1 VKQQLKVQ
9 GMHCA
14 SCAML
19 IDEELEELDGVQQ
32 ASTSYGKQRTEVE
45 FDDSRVEIGLIIAK
59 VAELGYTAEPAPS
72 R

>member
-1 VKQQLKVQ
+1 MRQQLKVQ

-19 IDEELEELDGVQQ
+19 IDEELEELDGVRE
-32 ASTSYGKQRTEVE
+32 ASTSYVKQKTEVE
-45 FDDSRVEIGLIIAK
+45 FDEGVVGIGAIIAK
-59 VAELGYTAEPAPS
+59 VAELGYSAAQAPE

>member
-1 VKQQLKVQ
+1 
-9 GMHCA
+9 
-14 SCAML
+14 ML